1 MEKLYVYA
9 DFDWLKDP
17 ELVGQISY
25 EFVRGAQSFSF
36 KFDDKWLV
44 NHSNLSLSADLNNYP
59 RMQYNINNKGLFGCF
74 TDVLP
79 ERWGRTLLKRKEQ
92 IVAQEENRQVRTLS
106 DFDYLVGVDDFSRL
120 GAFRFK
126 KDKEGAFINTDSNLR
141 VPPVENLSELAF
153 ACNEIEKTEANHL
166 LPDKKWLMQLI
177 KPGSS
182 LGGARPK
189 ATVVDDSNT
198 LYVAKFPSRNDDY
211 DVALWEHFCHLLAQ
225 KAGINSALTKTVSLG
240 GNYHTLLSRRFDR
253 NTLGKRIHFASAMSL
268 LGLSDGDNA
277 QTGHGYLDI
286 VDFIVQECADVE
298 NNLKE
303 LYRRVAFNICVGNSD
318 DHFRNHGFLLTPK
331 GWILSPAYDMNPTVD
346 ECQSL
351 LISRDD
357 NKADLNILLKAAKD
371 YMLSHDGA
379 LKIISSVIDVIKGWK
394 ITALKLGLGKRDMDL
409 FGKVFEERIKL

>member
-17 ELVGQISY
+17 ELIGQIGY

-36 KFDDKWLV
+36 KFDDEWLV

-59 RMQYNINNKGLFGCF
+59 GMQYNTNNKGLFGCF

-79 ERWGRTLLKRKEQ
+79 DRWGRTLLKRKEQ
-92 IVAQEENRQVRTLS
+92 IAAQEENRQVRTLS

-141 VPPVENLSELAF
+141 VPPVENLRELAF

-277 QTGHGYLDI
+277 QTGNGYLDI

-298 NNLKE
+298 SNLKE